1 VLGLQRGR
9 GAVYCAS
16 DETLIAAY
24 CISQAT
30 EITSSPIIIPPRG
43 ARCIGVY
50 DPMVVITCG
59 KL

>member
-1 VLGLQRGR
+1 
-9 GAVYCAS
+9 VYCAS